1 MRLSFDE
8 LNKVKE
14 KFGVDT
20 LWSFSRFDTYRT
32 SKYVYFLRYIL
43 HMNEDDTTSAYAP
56 LGGAVHDL
64 IQGLYEGK
72 YDMESLPDE
81 FEDDWMMNIDI
92 QNLKFD
98 KSDETKN
105 ASISRKYYDDL
116 THFVTHYKMLPYKM
130 HNEEFIP
137 IKIAD
142 DIVFQGY
149 IDAYYLDNN
158 KNVCIVD
165 YKTST
170 KYSGS
175 AIDDHAAQLL
185 LYAEGMRQKG
195 VPADRIKV
203 CWNFLKYVSV
213 DYQQANG
220 KIANTTIERYQIGE
234 KLQSKAKTWLNKL
247 GYKDDADQYLAWMI
261 EDNGIDRLPDEVKEK
276 FSINDCYVYVDDIF
290 EKYEKLKAEIIET
303 VKVINEKTAQ
313 YQNTQDDKLFW
324 DDEDDLKKQSY
335 YYSNLCGYSINK
347 IKPYAQWLEKQK
359 EGTDIFGGNPLEKK
373 LTRSENEIKEDKKV
387 KEEDDMSWL
396 DALFA

>member
-14 KFGVDT
+14 KYGVDT

-149 IDAYYLDNN
+149 IDAYYVDDN
-158 KNVCIVD
+158 KNICIVD

-247 GYKDDADQYLAWMI
+247 GYKDNADQYLAWMV
-261 EDNGIDRLPDEVKEK
+261 EDNGIDRLPDEVKKK
-276 FSINDCYVYVDDIF
+276 FAINDCYVYVDDIF

-303 VKVINEKTAQ
+303 VRVINEKTAQ

-324 DDEDDLKKQSY
+324 DDDDSLKKQSY

-347 IKPYAQWLEKQK
+347 VKPYAQWLDRQK
-359 EGTDIFGGNPLEKK
+359 EDTDIFGGHP
-373 LTRSENEIKEDKKV
+373 TRSEKEVKEDK
-387 KEEDDMSWL
+387 EDMSWL
-396 DALFA
+396 DDLFS